1 MIYHY
6 QSKMLRWLHLSVD
19 QDSGSINLTEVN
31 SVLNKLGK
39 SLGNVTELKVSDLQN
54 NDVLPADVSLWLQ
67 FALLTKINKSELKS
81 DKETEITV
89 YDDELLRHLKLKPA
103 DKKQENTV
111 VPWIDMTGLKPE
123 KLPLDFTAF
132 DTETTGTDIKS
143 DKIIQI
149 SAAKYRN
156 GKLVDTYDSLVN
168 PRRQLLPTI
177 TEITG
182 ITTDQVLQAKDFI
195 DVAPDFLQFISGE
208 TLVGQNIILF
218 DLPLVLRQCREN
230 KLDFGQYTIIDT
242 LPLSRKAF
250 PGRKHYSQE
259 KLDQYLHLSDLIQ
272 KKGYVN
278 KNVLHNSLNDSL
290 TTAELYLQDRSA
302 LLKEENNILND

>member
-39 SLGNVTELKVSDLQN
+39 SLGNVTELKISDLQN

-81 DKETEITV
+81 DKETKITV

-132 DTETTGTDIKS
+132 DT
-143 DKIIQI
+143 
-149 SAAKYRN
+149 
-156 GKLVDTYDSLVN
+156 
-168 PRRQLLPTI
+168 
-177 TEITG
+177 
-182 ITTDQVLQAKDFI
+182 
-195 DVAPDFLQFISGE
+195 
-208 TLVGQNIILF
+208 
-218 DLPLVLRQCREN
+218 
-230 KLDFGQYTIIDT
+230 
-242 LPLSRKAF
+242 
-250 PGRKHYSQE
+250 
-259 KLDQYLHLSDLIQ
+259 
-272 KKGYVN
+272 
-278 KNVLHNSLNDSL
+278 
-290 TTAELYLQDRSA
+290 
-302 LLKEENNILND
+302 